1 MNFSVVIVLHNSAP
15 ELAALLQSIDAH
27 LAARPQVIC
36 ADSGSTDDGA
46 SVAREWGAEVLV
58 MDGNPGYG
66 AANNA
71 ALDLVRADTTV
82 LVNPDCRLIDDG
94 LSRLAQAG
102 SERRALLAPR
112 LLNDD
117 GTLQDSAHP
126 LPGGYDGYLAALTA
140 PRLLPA
146 KLRDRLQPFRSQTKT
161 EVGWAIGACLAART
175 SLLRQL
181 GPFNADDFL
190 FAEDLELCLRAR
202 ALGIPTIFEPSVAL
216 VHSGAHTSRAE
227 SEHQDFV
234 ELDRNSGVVTEHSH
248 RARIA
253 NEDHV
258 DSRLFRRKCAGIV
271 VRRDHHNRL
280 AEPLHLGE
288 ARQRHRQSR
297 GVERDFDLV
306 WHRGHRL
313 LLV

>member
-15 ELAALLQSIDAH
+15 ELAALLLSIDAH

-94 LSRLAQAG
+94 LSQLAQAS

-227 SEHQDFV
+227 SEQERFN
-234 ELDRNSGVVTEHSH
+234 LQ
-248 RARIA
+248 AR
-253 NEDHV
+253 
-258 DSRLFRRKCAGIV
+258 RRREVILQQLGEGAL
-271 VRRDHHNRL
+271 RRDDRTQALTFSARAALGRDAARNKMLLAALRGAQNR
-280 AEPLHLGE
+280 
-288 ARQRHRQSR
+288 SS
-297 GVERDFDLV
+297 
-306 WHRGHRL
+306 
-313 LLV
+313 

>member
-216 VHSGAHTSRAE
+216 VHSGAHTSRAA
-227 SEHQDFV
+227 SEQKRFN
-234 ELDRNSGVVTEHSH
+234 LQ
-248 RARIA
+248 AR
-253 NEDHV
+253 
-258 DSRLFRRKCAGIV
+258 RRREVILQQLGEGAL
-271 VRRDHHNRL
+271 RRDDRTQALTFSARAALGRDAARNKMLLAALRGAQNR
-280 AEPLHLGE
+280 
-288 ARQRHRQSR
+288 SS
-297 GVERDFDLV
+297 
-306 WHRGHRL
+306 
-313 LLV
+313 

>member
-94 LSRLAQAG
+94 LSQLAQAG

-227 SEHQDFV
+227 SEQERFN
-234 ELDRNSGVVTEHSH
+234 LQ
-248 RARIA
+248 AR
-253 NEDHV
+253 
-258 DSRLFRRKCAGIV
+258 RRREVILQQLGEGAL
-271 VRRDHHNRL
+271 RRDDRTQALTFSARAALGRDAARNKMLLAALRGAQNR
-280 AEPLHLGE
+280 
-288 ARQRHRQSR
+288 SS
-297 GVERDFDLV
+297 
-306 WHRGHRL
+306 
-313 LLV
+313 

>member
-71 ALDLVRADTTV
+71 ALDLVRANTTV

-227 SEHQDFV
+227 SEQERFN
-234 ELDRNSGVVTEHSH
+234 LQ
-248 RARIA
+248 AR
-253 NEDHV
+253 
-258 DSRLFRRKCAGIV
+258 RRREVILQQLGEGAL
-271 VRRDHHNRL
+271 RRDDRTQALTFSARAALGRDAARNKMLLAALRGAQNR
-280 AEPLHLGE
+280 
-288 ARQRHRQSR
+288 SS
-297 GVERDFDLV
+297 
-306 WHRGHRL
+306 
-313 LLV
+313 

>member
-227 SEHQDFV
+227 SEQERFN
-234 ELDRNSGVVTEHSH
+234 LQ
-248 RARIA
+248 AR
-253 NEDHV
+253 
-258 DSRLFRRKCAGIV
+258 RRREVILQQLGEGAL
-271 VRRDHHNRL
+271 RRDDRTQALTFSARAALGRDAARNKMLLAALRGAQNR
-280 AEPLHLGE
+280 
-288 ARQRHRQSR
+288 SS
-297 GVERDFDLV
+297 
-306 WHRGHRL
+306 
-313 LLV
+313 

>member
-15 ELAALLQSIDAH
+15 ELAALLESIDAH

-227 SEHQDFV
+227 SEQERFN
-234 ELDRNSGVVTEHSH
+234 LQ
-248 RARIA
+248 AR
-253 NEDHV
+253 
-258 DSRLFRRKCAGIV
+258 RRREVILQQLGEGAL
-271 VRRDHHNRL
+271 RRDDRTQALTFSARAALGRDAARNKMLLAALRGAQNR
-280 AEPLHLGE
+280 
-288 ARQRHRQSR
+288 SS
-297 GVERDFDLV
+297 
-306 WHRGHRL
+306 
-313 LLV
+313 

>member
-71 ALDLVRADTTV
+71 ALDLVRANTTV

-94 LSRLAQAG
+94 LSQLAQAS

-216 VHSGAHTSRAE
+216 VHSGAHTSRAA
-227 SEHQDFV
+227 SEQKRFN
-234 ELDRNSGVVTEHSH
+234 LQ
-248 RARIA
+248 AR
-253 NEDHV
+253 
-258 DSRLFRRKCAGIV
+258 RRREVILQQLGEGAL
-271 VRRDHHNRL
+271 RRDDRTQALTFSARAALGRDAARNKMLLAALRGAQNR
-280 AEPLHLGE
+280 
-288 ARQRHRQSR
+288 SS
-297 GVERDFDLV
+297 
-306 WHRGHRL
+306 
-313 LLV
+313 

>member
-1 MNFSVVIVLHNSAP
+1 MNFSIVIVLHNSAP

-227 SEHQDFV
+227 SEQERFN
-234 ELDRNSGVVTEHSH
+234 LQ
-248 RARIA
+248 AR
-253 NEDHV
+253 
-258 DSRLFRRKCAGIV
+258 RRREVILQQLGEGAL
-271 VRRDHHNRL
+271 RRDDRTQALTFSARAALGRDAARNKMLLAALRGAQNR
-280 AEPLHLGE
+280 
-288 ARQRHRQSR
+288 SS
-297 GVERDFDLV
+297 
-306 WHRGHRL
+306 
-313 LLV
+313 

>member
-216 VHSGAHTSRAE
+216 VHSGAHTNRAE
-227 SEHQDFV
+227 SEQERFN
-234 ELDRNSGVVTEHSH
+234 LQ
-248 RARIA
+248 AR
-253 NEDHV
+253 
-258 DSRLFRRKCAGIV
+258 RRREVILQQLGEGAL
-271 VRRDHHNRL
+271 RRDDRTQALTFSARAALGRDAARNKMLLAALRGAQNR
-280 AEPLHLGE
+280 
-288 ARQRHRQSR
+288 SS
-297 GVERDFDLV
+297 
-306 WHRGHRL
+306 
-313 LLV
+313 

>member
-15 ELAALLQSIDAH
+15 ELAALLLSIDAH

-94 LSRLAQAG
+94 LSQLAQAG

-227 SEHQDFV
+227 SEQERFN
-234 ELDRNSGVVTEHSH
+234 LQ
-248 RARIA
+248 AR
-253 NEDHV
+253 
-258 DSRLFRRKCAGIV
+258 RRREVILQQLGEGAL
-271 VRRDHHNRL
+271 RRDDRTQALTFSARAALGRDAARNKMLLAALRGAQNR
-280 AEPLHLGE
+280 
-288 ARQRHRQSR
+288 SS
-297 GVERDFDLV
+297 
-306 WHRGHRL
+306 
-313 LLV
+313 